1 MRPRI
6 VSKLKSIAG
15 VLVGEAKIRD
25 NTSVDA
31 VRTDRREKRQEA
43 VEDCGVTL
51 RRRGLIFGVSALAGS
66 ALALL
71 SRPARAGHQGGN
83 TFHLGTFPPDSNVS
97 RQLTNL
103 RRETKSTN
111 SWALGIDNAN
121 LQTGSAL
128 RGDVKSAGIGVFG
141 NNQSFGKGG
150 IGVWGHCGLGV
161 GVLGQNDSDEKSGG
175 GYGVLGKSPNV
186 GVKGEGNYAGV
197 VGVSERNGVQ
207 GFTKKEC
214 GVFGQAEANG
224 IAICGYKSGVSKDY
238 AGHFIGNVYVK
249 GDFLVQ
255 GQKCAV
261 VTLSDGSHKRLYSV
275 ESTESWFEDFGE
287 ARLSK
292 GRAKVQIDPDFAEV
306 TQAPYHIFLT
316 PNGKSHG
323 LYVARKS
330 QQSFEVREQ
339 DGGKGKVSF
348 SYRIAAR
355 RKDIPHT
362 RFQTVNVPKTP
373 TLVEEPKV
381 PIYYNISMVRAA
393 QENE

>member
-1 MRPRI
+1 MRQRI

-66 ALALL
+66 GLALL

-83 TFHLGTFPPDSNVS
+83 TFHLGTPPLTNLSK
-97 RQLTNL
+97 QFTNL
-103 RRETKSTN
+103 RRETGNKN

-128 RGDVKSAGIGVFG
+128 RGDVNSAGIGVFG
-141 NNQSFGKGG
+141 NNLSYGKGG
-150 IGVWGHCGLGV
+150 IGVWGICGSGV
-161 GVLGQNDSDEKSGG
+161 GVLGENEPDEKIGG
-175 GYGVLGKSPNV
+175 GYGVLGKSPDV
-186 GVKGEGNYAGV
+186 GVKGEGNHAGV
-197 VGVSERNGVQ
+197 IGVSERNGVE
-207 GFTKKEC
+207 GRTKKEC
-214 GVFGQAEANG
+214 GVFGQAEGNG
-224 IAICGYKSGVSKDY
+224 VAICGYKTGQNKDY
-238 AGHFIGNVYVK
+238 AGHFLGNVYVK

-255 GQKCAV
+255 GAKSAV
-261 VTLSDGSHKRLYSV
+261 VTLSDGSHRRLYSV

-316 PNGKSHG
+316 PNGESHG

-348 SYRIAAR
+348 SYRIVAR